1 MPVVVLS
8 TGVGAVP
15 ALTTGSSVEMFQF
28 SQFQHVPFHAQL
40 RLAIVTPATGVLATI
55 YAGTD
60 LLMTEGLVQI
70 KTPAGTFPT
79 FPDDFHIVDDVAAGS
94 RLYCNLRNTT
104 GATQQCTLV
113 AHIDPL

>member
-1 MPVVVLS
+1 VPAIILQ

-15 ALTTGSSVEMFQF
+15 TLTTGTSVELFQY

-40 RLAIVTPATGVLATI
+40 RLAVVTTATGVLATI

-60 LLMTEGLVQI
+60 LLMTEGPIQI
-70 KTPAGTFPT
+70 KATSTFPT
-79 FPDDFHIVDDVAAGS
+79 FPDDFHIMDDVAAGS
-94 RLYCNLRNTT
+94 RLYCNVRNTT
-104 GATQQCTLV
+104 GGTLVVILV